1 MEMSHDDDDDY
12 DDFGAAIRRARSHS
26 DRSSSIG
33 SHQRQCHP
41 EKLIERSRRVREIG
55 TACVDDGAAISPS
68 LAQAVSAK
76 ALCLKIFV
84 RSRNTGDNLP
94 NPVWGQVG
102 LIRGER
108 LTTSPPSV
116 SVLRSSRFTVTPVT
130 ALHNVAT
137 ETDPNG
143 SGDVIEYAGSEI
155 VSPVG
160 SRQVQD
166 FERAGFEIAREGDV
180 AVLIRQLQTSEN
192 GSVEKFSWKY
202 GHDVTSAGKISNP
215 RSHFTKK
222 SLSFEKMERQE
233 FRFQVGQ
240 KIGITVYRQFVVT
253 AVDAGMPPNTL
264 TEDRLREI
272 YGRENEVN
280 VYTGQIT
287 HVAPGG
293 NAFEHN
299 INTFAGCSGAIVFLL
314 DRDQDGNGTIREDY
328 SKAIAIHAG
337 GKTIAPGQV
346 TNVAFKL

>member
-1 MEMSHDDDDDY
+1 MSGFAVWASIRIALWYTLADLSFDIPKHTKKETTMELSHDDDDDYDY

-26 DRSSSIG
+26 DSSSSVG
-33 SHQRQCHP
+33 SHQRQFHP

-68 LAQAVSAK
+68 LAQAASAK

-94 NPVWGQVG
+94 NPFWGQVG

-108 LTTSPPSV
+108 LTTSQPREGTSAVPGGRDQRPVSV

-192 GSVEKFSWKY
+192 GSVEKISWKY

-240 KIGITVYRQFVVT
+240 KTQLT
-253 AVDAGMPPNTL
+253 KCSSNTDHHL
-264 TEDRLREI
+264 
-272 YGRENEVN
+272 
-280 VYTGQIT
+280 
-287 HVAPGG
+287 A
-293 NAFEHN
+293 
-299 INTFAGCSGAIVFLL
+299 S
-314 DRDQDGNGTIREDY
+314 
-328 SKAIAIHAG
+328 
-337 GKTIAPGQV
+337 
-346 TNVAFKL
+346 